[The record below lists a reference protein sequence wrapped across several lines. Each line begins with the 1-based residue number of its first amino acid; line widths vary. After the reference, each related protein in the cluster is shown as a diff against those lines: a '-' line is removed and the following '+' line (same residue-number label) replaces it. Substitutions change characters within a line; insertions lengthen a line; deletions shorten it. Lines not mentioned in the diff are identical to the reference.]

1 VVGGVRRSALISLS
15 DLNDSDMRN
24 SKFGAWWESNG
35 QRRLANN
42 SAVYRST
49 PSMSSFLSEWRLLFE
64 SKSGERGIF
73 NREACIKQLERSG
86 RRDTNHDW
94 GTNPCSE
101 IILRPYQFCNLSEVV
116 VRPIDTLDDLKEKVK
131 LATILGT
138 LQSTM
143 TNFRYL
149 RKVWK
154 DNCEEER
161 LLGVSLTGIMDHPV
175 LNGNEDYFISGTGE
189 KPIGLD
195 QVLEQL
201 KEVSVKINQEWAEKL
216 GINQSTCI
224 TCVKPSG
231 TVSQLVD
238 SASGIHGRFAPYYI
252 RRVRNDVKDPITQFL
267 VNQGIPYEIDQM
279 NKDNLVF
286 SFPMKSPE
294 SSRIAGELTALE
306 QLEIWKTYQD
316 HWCEHKPSCT
326 VYYTEEEF
334 LDVGG
339 WVYKNF
345 DKISGVSF
353 LPYDDHVYPQA
364 PYEPITKEE
373 YEVMELVFPEIK
385 WEDLPLYEDD
395 DYTTGTQE
403 LACVSGVCSV

>member
-1 VVGGVRRSALISLS
+1 MM
-15 DLNDSDMRN
+15 N
-24 SKFGAWWESNG
+24 
-35 QRRLANN
+35 
-42 SAVYRST
+42 
-49 PSMSSFLSEWRLLFE
+49 
-64 SKSGERGIF
+64 
-73 NREACIKQLERSG
+73 
-86 RRDTNHDW
+86 
-94 GTNPCSE
+94 
-101 IILRPYQFCNLSEVV
+101 FC
-116 VRPIDTLDDLKEKVK
+116 
-131 LATILGT
+131 
-138 LQSTM
+138 
-143 TNFRYL
+143 
-149 RKVWK
+149 
-154 DNCEEER
+154 
-161 LLGVSLTGIMDHPV
+161 
-175 LNGNEDYFISGTGE
+175 
-189 KPIGLD
+189 
-195 QVLEQL
+195 
-201 KEVSVKINQEWAEKL
+201 
-216 GINQSTCI
+216 
-224 TCVKPSG
+224 KPSG

-373 YEVMELVFPEIK
+373 YEVRELVFPEIK

-403 LACVSGVCSV
+403 LACKGGVCEI